1 MLAAGMTSCLNDKPD
16 GADGLSLASNA
27 MMVAMD
33 GFGIEN
39 STTNA
44 PMIMALVVG
53 SLKFIYGPF
62 KSFWNG
68 REMRVWLACYL
79 VVLDFHD
86 QMTPMRDA
94 SPPTM
99 MDMVPSSVMPW
110 LTK

>member
-1 MLAAGMTSCLNDKPD
+1 
-16 GADGLSLASNA
+16 
-27 MMVAMD
+27 MVAMD
-33 GFGIEN
+33 GFGTEN

-68 REMRVWLACYL
+68 REMRVWLVCYL

-86 QMTPMRDA
+86 QSTPKAAMIPPLMASAVSLSMYPLDTA
-94 SPPTM
+94 SPAANVRMWRSRPDAWSL
-99 MDMVPSSVMPW
+99 DMGSSFSF
-110 LTK
+110 